1 VAVAAVGAATTLL
14 TSGHAVGGFG
24 APPATPGKA
33 STAPSSSATA
43 AGPLTVTQA
52 RSVLATYTQVNNGAN
67 AQRSD
72 TLLATVETGSSY
84 AIDTGVYRTRQAA
97 GVAPYPGFRPAQAT
111 YFIPRDEPVNGPRWF
126 AVRVAN
132 VFLSNPRSVTS
143 TEYLL
148 FTQAVPGGPWRN
160 AIEPY
165 ILPGASAAR
174 IAIGADG
181 LATAVSP
188 GAASVAVAPSQ
199 LPAATAGSLDGT
211 GQAAVANLGNLAD
224 LSDQRLWQ
232 AKVPGGK
239 VVDAHAPA
247 TGANGQEFALLT
259 VGGGALVFYSDAAE
273 LTITP
278 PAGSM
283 LHLTVPGF
291 YSSAQAQTQDRVS
304 YLEQFAA
311 YDPPVGDGVPRV
323 VASYS
328 SITGR
333 N

>member
-1 VAVAAVGAATTLL
+1 MLL

-24 APPATPGKA
+24 APPATTGKV
-33 STAPSSSATA
+33 STAPSSPATA

-52 RSVLATYTQVNNGAN
+52 QTVLATYTQVNNGAN

-72 TLLATVETGSSY
+72 KLLATVETGSSY
-84 AIDTGVYRTRQAA
+84 AIDTGLYQTRQAA
-97 GVAPYPGFRPAQAT
+97 GAAPYPGFRPAQAT
-111 YFIPRDEPVNGPRWF
+111 YFIPRDEPVSGPRWF
-126 AVRVAN
+126 AVQVAN
-132 VFLSNPRSVTS
+132 VFLSNPGSVTS

-188 GAASVAVAPSQ
+188 DAASVAVAPSQ
-199 LPAATAGSLDGT
+199 LPAATAASLDGT
-211 GQAAVANLGNLAD
+211 GQAAVASLGNLAD
-224 LSDQRLWQ
+224 RSDQRHWQ
-232 AKVPGGK
+232 ATVPGGK
-239 VVDAHAPA
+239 VIDAHAPA
-247 TGANGQEFALLT
+247 TGADGQEFALLT

-278 PAGSM
+278 PVGSM
-283 LHLTVPGF
+283 LHLTVPGL
-291 YSSAQAQTQDRVS
+291 YSSAQAQTQARVS

-311 YDPPVGDGVPRV
+311 YDPPVGGGVPRV

-328 SITGR
+328 AITGAGT
-333 N
+333 